1 MANGALGAEGKTMA
15 VKLHKRAFEYVE
27 SLILSGM
34 YPIDGRDAW
43 SEHRP
48 SAQKENEYIR
58 QHDYSEYARCHLG
71 IDDEHDEVTKG
82 RHQFPYGD
90 FEQVHR
96 CGLLAA
102 EPRAGQRKY
111 YDIELAVAHLPGML
125 EALSKQHESTPK

>member
-1 MANGALGAEGKTMA
+1 MTWTTSSAPT
-15 VKLHKRAFEYVE
+15 
-27 SLILSGM
+27 SPILSGM

-43 SEHRP
+43 SEHEP

-71 IDDEHDEVTKG
+71 IDDEHDEDTKG
-82 RHQFPYGD
+82 RYKFPYGD

-102 EPRAGQRKY
+102 ESRAGHQ
-111 YDIELAVAHLPGML
+111 DCLSVPAGTWHVSFVPPHLWKTL
-125 EALSKQHESTPK
+125 FT